1 VGVLCGVIPGSVIS
15 DRCVQLNF
23 EYESFA
29 AALSGCYGR
38 HVVLQKTDVSE
49 NAFFLAS
56 CEIVIISRCFHKS
69 HNNKK
74 DATMIKAQLKYF
86 RKYGQVFVLGS
97 KRDS

>member
-15 DRCVQLNF
+15 DRCVLLNF

-38 HVVLQKTDVSE
+38 HVVLQKTDVCE
-49 NAFFLAS
+49 NAFFIAS
-56 CEIVIISRCFHKS
+56 CETVIISRCFHKS

-74 DATMIKAQLKYF
+74 NATMIKIQLKYF
-86 RKYGQVFVLGS
+86 RNYGQVLGS
-97 KRDS
+97 